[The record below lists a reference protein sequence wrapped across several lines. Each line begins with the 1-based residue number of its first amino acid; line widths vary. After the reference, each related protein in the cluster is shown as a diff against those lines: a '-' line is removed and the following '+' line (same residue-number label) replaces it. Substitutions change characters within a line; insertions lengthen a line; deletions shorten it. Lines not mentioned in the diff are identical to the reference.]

1 MNVLTVLENLKIW
14 ADDIVNLLQQLLQG
28 SSVEPGE
35 WMGWDKWGE
44 LDDSIR
50 QVQSR
55 VLEEYQR
62 FSSTLEFFLNKQPE
76 NTIKNFQES
85 KKIILSVIQQD
96 WEQNTSFGN
105 CDLAFSEAEK
115 AIGEQIKLLNRL
127 YTISQNK
134 FVIVPDTNA
143 LLFNP
148 DIQNWSFD
156 SIEQFSIVLMP
167 TVLSELDKLKMDS
180 RSESVRQ
187 KSEKLIRQIKEYK
200 RRGKL
205 TEGVP
210 IVKNK
215 IQLVAIAVEPIISA
229 SLSWLDL
236 EHSDDDRL
244 LASCF
249 EIMRRMLNSQ
259 VILST
264 RDINLQNKAE
274 FAHLSFVEPPKVI
287 ETN

>member
-1 MNVLTVLENLKIW
+1 MNVLTVSENLKIW

-105 CDLAFSEAEK
+105 SDLAFSEAEK

-215 IQLVAIAVEPIISA
+215 IQLVAIAVEPKNSA

-236 EHSDDDRL
+236 DNNDDQL

-249 EIMRRMLNSQ
+249 EIMRQMLNSQ

>member
-1 MNVLTVLENLKIW
+1 MLTVLDNLRIW
-14 ADDIVNLLQQLLQG
+14 AEDIIDLLKKLLQG
-28 SSVEPGE
+28 SSVKAGG
-35 WMGWDKWGE
+35 WMGFDVWDE
-44 LDDSIR
+44 LDDSSR

-55 VLEEYQR
+55 VLEEYRR

-96 WEQNTSFGN
+96 GEENTLFGN

-167 TVLSELDKLKMDS
+167 TVLSELDKLKVDS

-205 TEGVP
+205 TEGVT

-215 IQLVAIAVEPIISA
+215 IQLVAIAVEPKNSA

-236 EHSDDDRL
+236 DNNDDRL

-249 EIMRRMLNSQ
+249 EIMRQMLNSQ

>member
-1 MNVLTVLENLKIW
+1 
-14 ADDIVNLLQQLLQG
+14 
-28 SSVEPGE
+28 
-35 WMGWDKWGE
+35 MGWDKWGE

-264 RDINLQNKAE
+264 RDINLRNKAE

>member
-1 MNVLTVLENLKIW
+1 
-14 ADDIVNLLQQLLQG
+14 
-28 SSVEPGE
+28 
-35 WMGWDKWGE
+35 
-44 LDDSIR
+44 
-50 QVQSR
+50 
-55 VLEEYQR
+55 
-62 FSSTLEFFLNKQPE
+62 
-76 NTIKNFQES
+76 
-85 KKIILSVIQQD
+85 
-96 WEQNTSFGN
+96 
-105 CDLAFSEAEK
+105 
-115 AIGEQIKLLNRL
+115 LLNRL

-156 SIEQFSIVLMP
+156 LIEKFSIVLMP
-167 TVLSELDKLKMDS
+167 TVLSELDKLKVDS

-205 TEGVP
+205 TEGVT

-215 IQLVAIAVEPIISA
+215 IQLVAIAVEPKNSA

-236 EHSDDDRL
+236 DNNDDQL

-249 EIMRRMLNSQ
+249 EIMRQMLNSQ